1 MYNIIR
7 KIASFATIT
16 IIAILFSCPVYA
28 HPGRTDSNGGH
39 YDLSTGEYHYHTG
52 EYAGRNQSGSNSAND
67 NEYHFLTENS
77 EEVES
82 FYNYDK
88 KEGLKR
94 LCIDTAYCQY
104 YNNGFSDAL
113 KEYLKIHPLFS
124 LVAKNDK
131 RDILYCDYHL
141 SDSEYISNQENSFNE
156 LYNKN
161 HYYSNESVLIN
172 SFNLGYNY
180 SYSNEKYDNAPSYY
194 KFSTESKGAREK
206 GYDDGY
212 NRFFDGNLYAYK
224 ENYPIE
230 SFFTTL
236 SINAIICIS
245 ITIIIVALIIALT
258 IMKRRKNNRREYLSD
273 EVDVKKDINV
283 EKAKESEIEAR
294 NTIPLKSDDFSQIST
309 KNVSLLPKFEPD
321 CKGNNRHIDFI
332 VGKDI
337 SEGIYYFSPK
347 EYYKPAFFKS
357 GGNCTN
363 ITHKR
368 QRFFLTKGEEI
379 QLVNCFFESEE

>member
-1 MYNIIR
+1 MANMIR
-7 KIASFATIT
+7 KMASFATI
-16 IIAILFSCPVYA
+16 IIVAILFSCPAYA

-39 YDLSTGEYHYHTG
+39 YDHSTGEYHYHTG

-67 NEYHFLTENS
+67 YEYRYLTEAS
-77 EEVES
+77 EEVEL
-82 FYNYDK
+82 FYNYGK

-94 LCIDTAYCQY
+94 LCIDIAYCQY

-113 KEYLKIHPLFS
+113 KEYLKTHPIFS
-124 LVAKNDK
+124 IVAQNDK
-131 RDILYCDYHL
+131 RDILYCDYYL
-141 SDSEYISNQENSFNE
+141 SDNEYKRSQENSFNE
-156 LYNKN
+156 LYNKKQ
-161 HYYSNESVLIN
+161 YYSNESVLIN
-172 SFNLGYNY
+172 SFNSGYNY
-180 SYSNEKYDNAPSYY
+180 SYSNEKYENAPSYY
-194 KFSTESKGAREK
+194 KSSTESKEAKED

-245 ITIIIVALIIALT
+245 ITIIIVAFIIALT

-273 EVDVKKDINV
+273 EVNVKKDINV
-283 EKAKESEIEAR
+283 EKAKESEIETR
-294 NTIPLKSDDFSQIST
+294 NTVSLKSDDSSQIST
-309 KNVSLLPKFEPD
+309 NNVSLLPKFEPD
-321 CKGNNRHIDFI
+321 CKGGNRHIDFI

-337 SEGIYYFSPK
+337 SEGTYYFSPK
-347 EYYKPAFFKS
+347 EYNKPAFFKS
-357 GGNCTN
+357 GGIRTN

-379 QLVNCFFESEE
+379 QLVNCFFEEEE